1 MQESHK
7 QSQLRFGNILLN
19 MTDNKIGHG
28 SSPTPVQ
35 SAHSLKSKLVI
46 TRFLVVLCLLFLLPH
61 FAEPRRRQKQT
72 VVGVGVNAIK
82 IGVLY
87 RWGILRQKSSRS
99 GGGDW
104 VRFGG
109 GFKGGEGEK

>member
-1 MQESHK
+1 
-7 QSQLRFGNILLN
+7 
-19 MTDNKIGHG
+19 
-28 SSPTPVQ
+28 
-35 SAHSLKSKLVI
+35 
-46 TRFLVVLCLLFLLPH
+46 
-61 FAEPRRRQKQT
+61 

-109 GFKGGEGEK
+109 GFKGGEGEKEEGDEDEKGTNRNGGLGFGEKNIIGIASFEGRW